1 MNEMYEYFVG
11 FAPDLSERLPEPS
24 SHYFSPVVQTTT
36 DVTSS
41 LVIIAVFVVSFIFLK
56 YRVLFSRPPPVPR
69 KSLPLRPALCIQF
82 KPDDEISATNETE
95 KQTTA
100 SKSGSTIVTHAS
112 FDSVGDD
119 TASYTSI
126 GSTQASMDKGGIG
139 SHSRSN
145 SELPR
150 PFRFDLP
157 DSFAPLLSSSQTEML
172 LHHLTADLIHGIHAK
187 AIAQIQEGIHEIPL
201 DKNPSRPQFNVDV
214 SKSGCRVSINA
225 NVGSDS
231 FSQDEDLDVS
241 IPTTSRSRP
250 MVKHAE
256 VTFDPPVSLKN
267 VAPTLIHIPT
277 LFEDSYVVPRY
288 RRIAITR
295 HFINLIIG
303 ISNYIEKVLWIVE
316 GFLQIHLGR
325 VRITP
330 VYKGRSSID
339 DTSPEWR
346 LALAFS
352 GHCNLFGILP
362 IPFINVIL
370 PTFIIPQPHALLE
383 YLLSKQPLAT
393 AKIRR
398 ENIAEQKL
406 TIAALDMIDTWNC
419 QLELVAT
426 PPAVGIDLTMPGGV
440 SLGMEFMHGRD
451 SGAGKR
457 RDNINEFSSP
467 SERLMK
473 SSGSRT
479 SWTSNDRSESDFR
492 NNHFS
497 AASSQTGGQQFN
509 ANKLVPW
516 KLELGAKGSIKKDKI
531 SFHLLQC
538 SFSHDDP
545 SSPIPATSQITV
557 RGSLAVWKAT
567 PEAATVNRKT
577 GRTLY
582 DRRTFAHRAA
592 LAASETDSP
601 SVAAM
606 LLFPEDFESFHP
618 ATRLLQYDFAF
629 DSADSMIDAITFSVG
644 ASHPMLNGGSMVTTI
659 FESIYASGS
668 VTAREN
674 ATLDPI
680 ERKKKRNV
688 LKHLPAVD
696 FTFGVQNGFI
706 PPESKSYIDDGQ
718 TRTLPRMDGA
728 RLEVQII
735 GGIDYQK
742 DSRGS
747 NPLAPKQADRDTT
760 GGIKLDNPVDEGIKV
775 IADCVVSSIILD
787 SETNVNEF
795 PEFEIF
801 EGTKLRAYTS
811 GKLGGNVKCHLKPQ
825 KLTPLVTSTGPNLFN
840 PLEAYEIDCS
850 GSNFSLR
857 LRESTTSLGHRRL
870 IIPSETTVKVKVVE
884 SIVDMSMEGK
894 SELEI
899 LWDFQ
904 GLSPILQVTE
914 VGLEPETANHENKEQ
929 VSLLIAPL
937 RQGRLSAK
945 ISQVGGVSI
954 EKAATSRD
962 YKEGLYDW
970 KFFNALVS
978 PNPDPESAER
988 LLDVIH
994 DKRSMK
1000 KLLQVVRLINNDIYK
1015 TLDFV
1020 FTRVWRLKE
1029 IMDQEDV
1036 SEAKH
1041 IIPGHKMARL
1051 FSLLLCEDLS
1061 EVPACLRIIRRVT
1074 AGDGLDVVAVKELL
1088 RKYAGIYDDWT
1099 PEIDRGVRM
1108 LEVMFNP
1115 TPAEPF
1121 YVEDNVTPL
1130 AQLKEYSSKF
1140 RNIPSAGVLYDQIHD
1155 RPDLPLDRRFSN
1167 LVGRISPY
1175 LSFRQIEY
1183 LLTVRDKKDWQPSD
1197 LKRLRYVYSIKR
1209 KVMDIAESYGGLSFL
1224 PQSFLVSVFLGEATR
1239 SSLKYVQP
1247 VKNEKS
1253 QLLTISNRPSTLV
1266 SLRQRRARL
1275 HDPSLTQISEKNE
1288 DFVTPAARVA
1298 SSSNFQLINLPRE
1311 AQKTMVNESNNL
1323 DRAGEDREYELG
1335 DCLLGP
1341 GDVAILLQAGLTS
1354 VMKGSSVVQLNQRML
1369 LDLVASQP
1377 KSFAVAVLA
1386 EIGTPSG
1393 QGSPRQLASALMAL
1407 LELDQSAFRPQHQLD
1422 MKVLLES
1429 WLPGMRVPRREDYM
1443 AGGRWARQSY
1453 YQAIFSLAKNIL
1465 EDAECYM
1472 ALNSHLQRYRHADES
1487 DPIPSP
1493 QEELRSRQISD
1504 VGDRDESQS
1513 KLTEAIQVAIR
1524 KIKDADLK
1532 GEKLLPRLLYNEKA
1546 AKRGS
1551 LYSEAISAY
1560 HEAFEACARVRDLD
1574 PQSFTSKWF
1583 RVFYQRN
1590 YNALMIKSVFDNLID
1605 NADDVRYWM
1614 HCLQRGA
1621 KHGAPRR
1628 NDDELIKE
1636 GIEEPPNVFEKFLNE
1651 LTGGHVKSVLDSNC
1665 IFLNPTTRSEQE
1677 LVDAIIDSLIYD
1689 KYDREKMREDPLVRL
1704 LIPNRDGNY
1713 DFTVVTAMG
1722 VITDGKAG
1730 TELHTALQRLEEKRG
1745 VKFIRA
1751 DTATARSFE
1760 YNAERIIEAIEST
1773 KAHNVP
1779 FGLIGYSQGCANS
1792 LMAESIL
1799 FSGTPAQQEYIKRN
1813 LACRQLLF
1821 SAANGSAHGSA
1832 SDKKATRLIV
1842 MLEEFAKYQQ
1852 GYFSRALQ
1860 TAFLET
1866 VTSVLDSSQFHKSM
1880 GGAQGFL
1887 HDGCRAFW
1895 REAQHLPNVPTC
1907 TLRGVLEEHTTPE
1920 ALEMLSQM
1928 LTKQSGSALHDS
1940 QVHAF
1945 DAVGYPVYHHNR
1957 NGRILKNCEIGAG
1970 AIQRTHHWSPLKE
1983 EVAFIQ
1989 TSRDHDLA
1997 SFDCAKDRHI
2007 FPWVDVN
2014 ARFGFIKYS
2023 RDAKSITSED
2033 DCDEGI

>member
-1 MNEMYEYFVG
+1 ME
-11 FAPDLSERLPEPS
+11 L
-24 SHYFSPVVQTTT
+24 
-36 DVTSS
+36 
-41 LVIIAVFVVSFIFLK
+41 
-56 YRVLFSRPPPVPR
+56 LFSVTNFELVLNQPLHPLCQLYLLRAIWIASSIFFTV
-69 KSLPLRPALCIQF
+69 KSSVFPA
-82 KPDDEISATNETE
+82 EVWNT
-95 KQTTA
+95 
-100 SKSGSTIVTHAS
+100 
-112 FDSVGDD
+112 SVG
-119 TASYTSI
+119 I
-126 GSTQASMDKGGIG
+126 
-139 SHSRSN
+139 
-145 SELPR
+145 R

-172 LHHLTADLIHGIHAK
+172 LHHLTADLIHGVHAK
-187 AIAQIQEGIHEIPL
+187 AIAQIQEGVHEIPL

-214 SKSGCRVSINA
+214 SKTGCRVSIDA

-231 FSQDEDLDVS
+231 FSQEEDLDVS

-288 RRIAITR
+288 RRVAITR
-295 HFINLIIG
+295 YFINLIIG

-383 YLLSKQPLAT
+383 YLLSNQPLAT

-406 TIAALDMIDTWNC
+406 AIAALDMIDTWNC

-451 SGAGKR
+451 SGAGKS
-457 RDNINEFSSP
+457 RDVNTEP
-467 SERLMK
+467 LTPAERPMK
-473 SSGSRT
+473 SSASRT

-492 NNHFS
+492 NNYFS
-497 AASSQTGGQQFN
+497 PASSQTGGQPFN

-516 KLELGAKGSIKKDKI
+516 KLELGAKGSIKKDKV
-531 SFHLLQC
+531 SFHLLHC
-538 SFSHDDP
+538 SFRHDDP
-545 SSPIPATSQITV
+545 SSPIPAESQIIV

-567 PEAATVNRKT
+567 PEAATVNRST
-577 GRTLY
+577 GRTLF

-601 SVAAM
+601 SVAAL
-606 LLFPEDFESFHP
+606 LLFPEDFQSFHQ

-629 DSADSMIDAITFSVG
+629 DSEDSRIDAITFSVG

-680 ERKKKRNV
+680 ERKQKRNV

-706 PPESKSYIDDGQ
+706 PPESNSYMDDGQ

-735 GGIDYQK
+735 GGIDYLK
-742 DSRGS
+742 DGVGGS
-747 NPLAPKQADRDTT
+747 SLVTKLEDSNAIGA
-760 GGIKLDNPVDEGIKV
+760 IKLGNVVDEGIKV

-811 GKLGGNVKCHLKPQ
+811 GKLGGSVKCHLKPQ
-825 KLTPLVTSTGPNLFN
+825 KLAPSVTSTGPNLFN

-857 LRESTTSLGHRRL
+857 LRESTTSLGHRRV
-870 IIPSETTVKVKVVE
+870 IIPSETTVKVRVVE
-884 SIVDMSMEGK
+884 SVVDMSMEGK

-954 EKAATSRD
+954 EKAATSRED
-962 YKEGLYDW
+962 KEGLYDW
-970 KFFNALVS
+970 KFFNAIVS
-978 PNPDPESAER
+978 PNPDPESSER

-1029 IMDQEDV
+1029 IMDQEAV

-1051 FSLLLCEDLS
+1051 FSLLLCEDLC
-1061 EVPACLRIIRRVT
+1061 EVPACLKIIRRVT

-1088 RKYAGIYDDWT
+1088 RKYASIYDDWT

-1115 TPAEPF
+1115 TPVEPF
-1121 YVEDNVTPL
+1121 YVEDHVTPL
-1130 AQLKEYSSKF
+1130 AQLEEYSSKF
-1140 RNIPSAGVLYDQIHD
+1140 RNIPSAAELYDHIHD

-1247 VKNEKS
+1247 IKKEERS
-1253 QLLTISNRPSTLV
+1253 QLLKISNRPSTLV

-1275 HDPSLTQISEKNE
+1275 HDPSLTQISEEKDEN
-1288 DFVTPAARVA
+1288 FVTPAARVA
-1298 SSSNFQLINLPRE
+1298 SSSNFLLINLPRD
-1311 AQKTMVNESNNL
+1311 AQNTVLDEGKGL
-1323 DRAGEDREYELG
+1323 DRFGEDKEYELG

-1341 GDVAILLQAGLTS
+1341 ADVAILLQAGLTS

-1377 KSFAVAVLA
+1377 RSFAVAVLA
-1386 EIGTPSG
+1386 EIGTPGG

-1407 LELDQSAFRPQHQLD
+1407 LELDQSSFRPQHQLD

-1465 EDAECYM
+1465 EDAECYT
-1472 ALNSHLQRYRHADES
+1472 ALNCHLQRYRHSDES
-1487 DPIPSP
+1487 DPIPLP
-1493 QEELRSRQISD
+1493 QEELQSRTNDSNG
-1504 VGDRDESQS
+1504 GDRDELQS
-1513 KLTEAIQVAIR
+1513 KLREAIQIAIR
-1524 KIKDADLK
+1524 KIEVADSK
-1532 GEKLLPRLLYNEKA
+1532 GGRVLVKLLSHEKA
-1546 AKRGS
+1546 IKRGS
-1551 LYSEAISAY
+1551 LYTEAVSAY

-1574 PQSFTSKWF
+1574 PQSFTSEWF

-1590 YNALMIKSVFDNLID
+1590 YNALMIKSVFDNLIA
-1605 NADDVRYWM
+1605 NVDDVRYWM
-1614 HCLQRGA
+1614 HCLRRGVN
-1621 KHGAPRR
+1621 HGAPRR
-1628 NDDELIKE
+1628 NDDMLIRE
-1636 GIEEPPNVFEKFLNE
+1636 GTQEPPNVFEQFLND
-1651 LTGGHVKSVLDSNC
+1651 LTGGHVKSVLDNNC
-1665 IFLNPTTRSEQE
+1665 IFLNPTKRNEQE
-1677 LVDAIIDSLIYD
+1677 VIDAILDAIIYD
-1689 KYDREKMREDPLVRL
+1689 DYDREKLRNDPLVRL
-1704 LIPNRDGNY
+1704 LIPNPDGNY

-1722 VITDGKAG
+1722 VITEGKAG
-1730 TELHTALQRLEEKRG
+1730 IELQTALQRLEEKRG
-1745 VKFIRA
+1745 VKHIRA

-1773 KAHNVP
+1773 KAYNVP

-1792 LMAESIL
+1792 LMAESL
-1799 FSGTPAQQEYIKRN
+1799 LYSGTPAQQDYIKRN

-1821 SAANGSAHGSA
+1821 SAANGSAHGAA
-1832 SDKKATRLIV
+1832 SDKKASRLIV

-1860 TAFLET
+1860 TTFLET

-1907 TLRGVLEEHTTPE
+1907 TLRGILEEHTTPE
-1920 ALEMLSQM
+1920 ALEMLSHM

-1945 DAVGYPVYHHNR
+1945 DAVGYPVYHKNR
-1957 NGRILKNCEIGAG
+1957 NGRILQKCEIGAG

-2014 ARFGFIKYS
+2014 ARFGFIKYT
-2023 RDAKSITSED
+2023 RDPKSKASED
-2033 DCDEGI
+2033 DRDEEI